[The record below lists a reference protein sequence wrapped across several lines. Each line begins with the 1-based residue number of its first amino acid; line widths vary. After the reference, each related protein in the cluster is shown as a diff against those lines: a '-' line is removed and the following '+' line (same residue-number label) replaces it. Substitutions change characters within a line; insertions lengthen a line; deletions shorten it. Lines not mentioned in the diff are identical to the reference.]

1 MDFSRAQGT
10 RQMSRF
16 PCHMNIRGR
25 LGRRYHPEWVI
36 MRVIVFGDGADGEGC
51 WGNNVSYQT
60 AFRDRIKK
68 GEFQGSKEG
77 SRS

>member
-1 MDFSRAQGT
+1 
-10 RQMSRF
+10 
-16 PCHMNIRGR
+16 
-25 LGRRYHPEWVI
+25 

-68 GEFQGSKEG
+68 GEFQGNKEG